1 MKKTVR
7 KVKNLALALGFFSA
21 LAILLTGCPTEEFE
35 AISIDGIDLSSTA
48 DGTYEGAYDTSM
60 VKATVAVTVAAN
72 RITVIKI
79 LRHDNGMGK
88 KAEAIVDRVI
98 DAQRTKVDTVSGATG
113 SSLVILKAIERAVA
127 K

>member
-1 MKKTVR
+1 MKKTAR

-98 DAQRTKVDTVSGATG
+98 DAQTTKVDTVSGATG

>member
-1 MKKTVR
+1 MKKI
-7 KVKNLALALGFFSA
+7 ALALGFFTA
-21 LAILLTGCPTEEFE
+21 VAILFSGCPTEEFE

-98 DAQRTKVDTVSGATG
+98 DAQTTKVDTVSGATG